1 MLRNL
6 PGKTNA
12 LQNLTD
18 ALMGHVRNESLG
30 AAQEPEEGAGGLVA
44 EVLGGAVGEL
54 SGVRLR
60 KGHHQLDGFLRD
72 G

>member
-1 MLRNL
+1 
-6 PGKTNA
+6 
-12 LQNLTD
+12 
-18 ALMGHVRNESLG
+18 MGHVRNQSLC
-30 AAQEPEEGAGGLVA
+30 AAEELEKSTSRLVA
-44 EVLGGAVGEL
+44 EVLGGTVGEL